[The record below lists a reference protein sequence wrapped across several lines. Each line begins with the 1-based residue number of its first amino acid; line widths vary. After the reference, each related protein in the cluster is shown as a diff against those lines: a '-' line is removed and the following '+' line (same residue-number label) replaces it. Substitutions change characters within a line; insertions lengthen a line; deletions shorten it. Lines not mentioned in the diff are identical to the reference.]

1 MAVRIDDLGD
11 ALLAAAPHPAAAA
24 VTAVTVTVTAAD
36 PTPPGQTLETRL
48 TEAVEDME
56 TSVSSS
62 LAGIG
67 DRASRV
73 VAVARAHRLPHLVGR
88 GRLVLADLA
97 GRRRDLVA
105 CGRTARDVLETAVL
119 DGDPLLASR
128 AWAILSYSL
137 FQAGLTGDGI
147 DAALEAVRLLP
158 DDAPLHLRID
168 HECRLAVYN
177 GEQLPDTG
185 YREQLGRLR
194 EMAFRHGDPHTL
206 IMVLNNAAW
215 LEHLHGAHTEAAEFV
230 GQLLAVPE
238 RTGVALNSAALD
250 TVTRVALETGDLET
264 AERVAREMVGPEAS
278 HTETDALVSAM
289 VTLAEVLS
297 RRGDRAGATAAVL
310 AALELSSGA
319 DMLDARVGALRLR
332 AGLLA
337 ESGDHRR
344 AHEVFGQFLEADATV
359 HSRGSDA
366 RAAVARSS
374 SGALESR
381 RRTATSTEVAR
392 LDPLTSVLNRRGI
405 DSDLTALVSE
415 HVRSGAPLSVA
426 FVDLDRFKSVN
437 DQFSHEVGD
446 AVLVA
451 VARAMDA
458 HLPPGGLVG
467 RRGGEEFLLVLPGL
481 DAATAAVACDRLRAV
496 LAGLDW
502 ASMTADRPVTAS
514 FGVASLSGDVAR
526 PGDLT
531 READRRLYRAK
542 RAGRDRVCW
551 TPDDDRR

>member
-1 MAVRIDDLGD
+1 MALRIGD
-11 ALLAAAPHPAAAA
+11 PGEALMTEAPDPSATLPDPGSA
-24 VTAVTVTVTAAD
+24 VED
-36 PTPPGQTLETRL
+36 PRSVLELQL

-67 DRASRV
+67 DRASHV
-73 VAVARAHRLPHLVGR
+73 VAVARAHHLPHLVGR

-105 CGRTARDVLETAVL
+105 CGATARDVLETAVS

-128 AWAILSYSL
+128 AHAILSYSL

-147 DAALEAVRLLP
+147 DAALESVRLLP
-158 DDAPLHLRID
+158 DDAPVHLRID

-194 EMAFRHGDPHTL
+194 ELAFRHGDPHTL

-215 LEHLHGAHTEAAEFV
+215 LEHLHGAHSEAAEFV
-230 GQLLAVPE
+230 VQLLAVPE

-250 TVTRVALETGDLET
+250 TVTRVALDTGDLAT

-278 HTETDALVSAM
+278 HTETDALVGAT

-297 RRGDRAGATAAVL
+297 RRGDGAGATAAVL
-310 AALELSSGA
+310 AALELSAGA

-332 AGLLA
+332 AALLA

-344 AHEVFGQFLEADATV
+344 AYEVFQQFLEADATV

-366 RAAVARSS
+366 RAAVARAN
-374 SGALESR
+374 SGALGAR
-381 RRTATSTEVAR
+381 RRTATSAEVAR
-392 LDPLTSVLNRRGI
+392 LDPLTGIRNRRAVEA
-405 DSDLTALVSE
+405 DLAALVVE
-415 HVRSGAPLSVA
+415 HRRTGAPLSVA

-437 DQFSHEVGD
+437 DQLSHEAGD
-446 AVLVA
+446 TVLVA
-451 VARAMDA
+451 VARAMEA

-467 RRGGEEFLLVLPGL
+467 RPGGEEFLVVLPDL
-481 DAATAAVACDRLRAV
+481 DAAAAAVACERLRAA
-496 LAGLDW
+496 LGGLDW
-502 ASMTADRPVTAS
+502 ASMTAGRPVTAS
-514 FGVASLSGDVAR
+514 FGVACLSGGTASAA
-526 PGDLT
+526 DLT
-531 READRRLYRAK
+531 RAADRRLYRAK

-551 TPDDDRR
+551 TADEDGR